1 MRHLVVGLLLLAVIT
16 LANGT
21 SVRAQDGATPP
32 PPSATP
38 VTSSTIHVVQRGET
52 LFRIAQQY
60 GTTVE
65 AIASANGINDVTQ
78 IQVGQRLLIPNAA
91 PSAPGIP
98 VDYIVQ
104 PSDSLFNL
112 SLRYGMPIQ
121 AIAQQNRIVNP
132 HQIFVGQNLSLQD
145 GAGTQPEIK
154 KGWLHIVRP
163 DDNLYRIAV
172 RYGQSVMRLMKI
184 NKLKQPAP
192 LFPGQRI
199 VIPGTDDSPSLP
211 DVPIPLSAF
220 TMQPAPAQQGRTMM
234 LYLTTAAPAR
244 ITGSFMERPLVVYSD
259 AARQIHIILHG
270 IHAFAKP
277 GIYKLDLAIT
287 DDQGSQTIITRAVS
301 VSDGGYNSE
310 TITLPKDQADLLDP
324 KVTEPEVQRIMKVVS
339 GFTPQRHFEGQ
350 MGLPC
355 PAPVTSQFGTRRS
368 YNGGPFSQFHTGAD
382 FAGVP
387 GSPIYAPAAGV
398 VVMTATLNVRGNAT
412 IIDHG
417 WGIYSG
423 YWHQNEI
430 KVKVGDVVRQGQVIG
445 TIGSTGRVTGPH
457 LHWELFVGGVQVD
470 PLQWV
475 RQSFS

>member
-1 MRHLVVGLLLLAVIT
+1 LILTVIT
-16 LANGT
+16 LANGA
-21 SVRAQDGATPP
+21 SVRAQDGTTQPSPSPTP
-32 PPSATP
+32 
-38 VTSSTIHVVQRGET
+38 TSSMTIHVVQRGEN
-52 LFRIAQQY
+52 LFRIAQLY

-65 AIASANGINDVTQ
+65 AIASANGINDATQ
-78 IQVGQRLLIPNAA
+78 IQIGQRLLVPNAA
-91 PSAPGIP
+91 PGAPGIP
-98 VDYIVQ
+98 VDYVVQ
-104 PSDSLFNL
+104 ASDSLHNL
-112 SLRYGMPIQ
+112 SLRFGMPIQ

-132 HQIFVGQNLSLQD
+132 HQMYIGQNLSLQD
-145 GAGTQPEIK
+145 GAGTQTEIK

-172 RYGQSVMRLMKI
+172 QYSQPVALLMRV
-184 NKLKQPAP
+184 NHLKQPAP

-199 VIPGTDDSPSLP
+199 VIPGKEDSPSLA
-211 DVPIPLSAF
+211 DVPLPLSTF

-234 LYLTTAAPAR
+234 LYLTSPAPAK
-244 ITGSFMERPLVVYSD
+244 ITGSFMGRPFVVYSD
-259 AARQIHIILHG
+259 APRQIHIILYG

-277 GIYKLDLAIT
+277 GIYKLDLTIT
-287 DDQGSQTIITRAVS
+287 DDQGGQTNITRAVS
-301 VSDGGYNSE
+301 VTDGGYIAE

-324 KVTEPEVQRIMKVVS
+324 KVTEPEVQQIMKVVS
-339 GFTPQRHFEGQ
+339 GFTPQRHFEGP

-382 FAGVP
+382 FAAVP
-387 GSPIYAPAAGV
+387 GSPVYAPAAGV

-417 WGIYSG
+417 WGVYSG

-430 KVKVGDVVRQGQVIG
+430 KVKVGDIVRQGQVIG

-470 PLQWV
+470 PLQWA